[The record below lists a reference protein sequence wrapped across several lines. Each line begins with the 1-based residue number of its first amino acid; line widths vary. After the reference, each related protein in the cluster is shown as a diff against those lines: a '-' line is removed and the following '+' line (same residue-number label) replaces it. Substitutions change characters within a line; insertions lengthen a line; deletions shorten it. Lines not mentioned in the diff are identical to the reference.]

1 MRVEMPSG
9 TWAELRD
16 KLQAGDKFATQSGYT
31 VEWQDGKQFIPSGV
45 ANTMM
50 RNLLGA
56 IITSWGGPG
65 LEGVPVPAQNFAGI
79 GVLDQLDI
87 DDYEALSEKA
97 APLLTRLVGPRPNPQ
112 DRTGDSTTPSSSSP
126 PSS

>member
-16 KLQAGDKFATQSGYT
+16 KLNAGDKFAVQSGYT
-31 VEWQDGKQFIPSGV
+31 VEWQEGKQFLPAGV
-45 ANTMM
+45 ANLMM
-50 RNLLGA
+50 RNLLGT

-65 LEGVPVPAQNFAGI
+65 LEGIPVPAQNFAGI

-97 APLLTRLVGPRPNPQ
+97 SPLLTRLVGPRPNPQ
-112 DRTGDSTTPSSSSP
+112 DRTGDSTTPSSSSS
-126 PSS
+126 PS

>member
-1 MRVEMPSG
+1 MGRDWHE
-9 TWAELRD
+9 D
-16 KLQAGDKFATQSGYT
+16 KLQAGDKFAVQAGYT
-31 VEWQDGKQFIPSGV
+31 VEWQEGKQFLPAGV

-50 RNLLGA
+50 RNLLAA
-56 IITSWGGPG
+56 IVTSWGGPG
-65 LEGVPVPAQNFAGI
+65 LDGIPIPSQNFAGADI
-79 GVLDQLDI
+79 LGTLDI
-87 DDYEALSEKA
+87 DDYEALSEAA

>member
-1 MRVEMPSG
+1 MPSG

-16 KLQAGDKFATQSGYT
+16 KLQAGDKFAVQSGYT

-87 DDYEALSEKA
+87 DDYEALSDKA

-112 DRTGDSTTPSSSSP
+112 ARTGESTTPSSSSP
-126 PSS
+126 QSS